1 MPTNNP
7 LRRDAIEL
15 SSSDEDLHQD
25 GEGSASSE
33 DEEFKANFDL
43 PLGQMP

>member
-1 MPTNNP
+1 MPKTN
-7 LRRDAIEL
+7 LARREVNYL

-43 PLGQMP
+43 PLD